1 MMKMRQI
8 EYIGLN
14 STESIIHIIE
24 KENIKKPFV
33 VISESAFKGSEL
45 EEILRSLLKLG
56 KIEDIYFFSDFENNP
71 KYEDIIKGLELFKKN
86 RYDVIISYGGG
97 SSIDVAKLI
106 KYFSCIDN
114 KNDKGRN
121 LLLIK
126 GISNNNSTQKSIPHI
141 AIPTTCGSGAEAT
154 QFAVLYYQNRKY
166 SVEHQA
172 LLPEYVIIDPYVL
185 IKLPDKVLASSIM
198 DSLAQGIESYW
209 SINSNEE
216 SQVYSKK
223 CIELV
228 MQNYLKAFE
237 ERDVNS
243 LYNLS
248 KASNFSGKAINI
260 AKTTAPHAMSY
271 VLTSKY
277 NIPHGQAVMIILPF
291 VYEFNAK
298 MEGELNEKRGKDHL
312 KKVFEELNSLLYVSS
327 SKEAKEKLINM
338 MTKLNLKTKLSE
350 ITDEEINV
358 KELIHSINLERL
370 KNNPLKLGK
379 TEIEIIYS
387 CII

>member
-1 MMKMRQI
+1 MRQI

-33 VISESAFKGSEL
+33 VISESAFKGSKL

-56 KIEDIYFFSDFENNP
+56 KIEDIYIFSDFENNP
-71 KYEDIIKGLELFKKN
+71 KYEDIIKGLELFERN

-114 KNDKGRN
+114 KNDKERN

-291 VYEFNAK
+291 VYEFNAE

-350 ITDEEINV
+350 ITDGEINV
-358 KELIHSINLERL
+358 KELINSVNFERL
-370 KNNPLKLGK
+370 KNNPLKFGK
-379 TEIEIIYS
+379 TEIETIYS

>member
-1 MMKMRQI
+1 MRQI

-33 VISESAFKGSEL
+33 VISESAFKGSKL

-56 KIEDIYFFSDFENNP
+56 KIEDIYIFSDFENNP
-71 KYEDIIKGLELFKKN
+71 KYEDIIKGLELFERN

-114 KNDKGRN
+114 KNDKERN

-166 SVEHQA
+166 SVEHQV

-185 IKLPDKVLASSIM
+185 VKLPDKVLASSIM

-312 KKVFEELNSLLYVSS
+312 EKVFEELNSLLNVSS
-327 SKEAKEKLINM
+327 SKEAKEELINM

-350 ITDEEINV
+350 ITDGEINV
-358 KELIHSINLERL
+358 KELIHSVNLERL

-379 TEIEIIYS
+379 TEIETIYS
-387 CII
+387 SII

>member
-1 MMKMRQI
+1 MRQI

-24 KENIKKPFV
+24 KENKKKPFV
-33 VISESAFKGSEL
+33 VISESAFKGSKL

-56 KIEDIYFFSDFENNP
+56 KIEDIYIFSDFENNP
-71 KYEDIIKGLELFKKN
+71 KYEDIIKGLELFERN
-86 RYDVIISYGGG
+86 RHDVIISYGGG

-114 KNDKGRN
+114 KNDKERN

-126 GISNNNSTQKSIPHI
+126 GISKNNSTQKSIPHI

-166 SVEHQA
+166 SVEHQV

-185 IKLPDKVLASSIM
+185 VKLPDKALASSIM

-291 VYEFNAK
+291 VYEFNAE

-358 KELIHSINLERL
+358 KELIHSVNLERL

-379 TEIEIIYS
+379 TEIETIYS

>member
-1 MMKMRQI
+1 MKMRQI

>member
-1 MMKMRQI
+1 
-8 EYIGLN
+8 
-14 STESIIHIIE
+14 
-24 KENIKKPFV
+24 
-33 VISESAFKGSEL
+33 
-45 EEILRSLLKLG
+45 
-56 KIEDIYFFSDFENNP
+56 
-71 KYEDIIKGLELFKKN
+71 
-86 RYDVIISYGGG
+86 
-97 SSIDVAKLI
+97 
-106 KYFSCIDN
+106 
-114 KNDKGRN
+114 
-121 LLLIK
+121 
-126 GISNNNSTQKSIPHI
+126 
-141 AIPTTCGSGAEAT
+141 
-154 QFAVLYYQNRKY
+154 
-166 SVEHQA
+166 
-172 LLPEYVIIDPYVL
+172 
-185 IKLPDKVLASSIM
+185 
-198 DSLAQGIESYW
+198 
-209 SINSNEE
+209 
-216 SQVYSKK
+216 
-223 CIELV
+223 

-291 VYEFNAK
+291 AYEFNAE

-350 ITDEEINV
+350 ITDGEINV
-358 KELIHSINLERL
+358 KELINSVNLERL

-379 TEIEIIYS
+379 TEIETIYS

>member
-1 MMKMRQI
+1 MRQI

-14 STESIIHIIE
+14 STESIINIIE

-33 VISESAFKGSEL
+33 VISESAFKRSKL
-45 EEILRSLLKLG
+45 EEILRGLLKLG
-56 KIEDIYFFSDFENNP
+56 KIEDIYIFSDFENNP
-71 KYEDIIKGLELFKKN
+71 KYEDIIKGLELFERN

-97 SSIDVAKLI
+97 SSIDVSKLI
-106 KYFSCIDN
+106 KYFSCMDN
-114 KNDKGRN
+114 KNDKERN

-172 LLPEYVIIDPYVL
+172 MLPEYVIIDPYVL
-185 IKLPDKVLASSIM
+185 VKLPDKVLASSIM

-358 KELIHSINLERL
+358 KELINSINLERL
-370 KNNPLKLGK
+370 KNNPLILGK
-379 TEIEIIYS
+379 TEIETIYS

>member
-1 MMKMRQI
+1 MRQI
-8 EYIGLN
+8 EYIGYN
-14 STESIIHIIE
+14 STEKIIHIIE
-24 KENIKKPFV
+24 KENIKKPFL
-33 VISESAFKGSEL
+33 VISESAFKGSKL
-45 EEILRSLLKLG
+45 EEIIRGLLKVG
-56 KIEDIYFFSDFENNP
+56 KIEGIYIFSDFENNP

-114 KNDKGRN
+114 KNDKERN

-166 SVEHQA
+166 SVEHQV

-185 IKLPDKVLASSIM
+185 VKLPDKVLASSIM

-216 SQVYSKK
+216 SQIYSKK

-291 VYEFNAK
+291 VYEFNAE

-338 MTKLNLKTKLSE
+338 MTNLNLKTKLSE

-379 TEIEIIYS
+379 TEIETIYS

>member
-1 MMKMRQI
+1 MRQI

-350 ITDEEINV
+350 IPDEEINV
-358 KELIHSINLERL
+358 KELIPSINLERL

>member
-1 MMKMRQI
+1 MRQI